1 MAEIEIVSTTGE
13 RIVRCRNCAYECDGG
28 TGCMFWSYQPSA
40 WSKPIPAETE
50 PNAFCSFGV
59 ER

>member
-1 MAEIEIVSTTGE
+1 MTEIETVSTTGE
-13 RIVRCRNCAYECDGG
+13 RIVRCRNCTYGCDGG
-28 TGCMFWSYQPSA
+28 TCCTFWSYQASA
-40 WSKPIPAETE
+40 WSKPIPSETE